1 MLGLEEV
8 TVMVDNRDGQ
18 WITVLSEVNDRHWVD
33 YYFIISTVM
42 ADWFGSVEG
51 FIQCKD
57 KLLGNGGEFGIPDF
71 LEEISDKEH
80 EGCFREGPIEIFGK
94 TKEVFDSRERY
105 FLGKLNLN

>member
-8 TVMVDNRDGQ
+8 TVMVDDKDGH
-18 WITVLSEVNDRHWVD
+18 WMTVLSEVNDRHWVD
-33 YYFIISTVM
+33 YYFITSTVM

-57 KLLGNGGEFGIPDF
+57 ELSLQPPAPASGLPDF

-94 TKEVFDSRERY
+94 R
-105 FLGKLNLN
+105 

>member
-8 TVMVDNRDGQ
+8 TVMVDNKDGH
-18 WITVLSEVNDRHWVD
+18 WMTVLSKVDDRNWVD
-33 YYFIISTVM
+33 YYFITSIVM

-57 KLLGNGGEFGIPDF
+57 KLLGDGGEFGIPDF

-94 TKEVFDSRERY
+94 TKEVSVSRERY